1 MSAGFACHL
10 VQIVGV
16 LCLICSLFLPSSGLC
31 ARCLCFFLR
40 GALLCASGFDFVW
53 QAFQWPSM
61 GSHCRLGSRWFAS
74 VDVCVYVRSGRFPSS
89 TLTVMCAT
97 FALQLRSFSFRR
109 VQALAWCRGLLGR
122 RCPDL
127 CHTGK

>member
-74 VDVCVYVRSGRFPSS
+74 VDVDCHVCSVCSS
-89 TLTVMCAT
+89 ASE
-97 FALQLRSFSFRR
+97 FQLPPGPGVGLVSRTAW
-109 VQALAWCRGLLGR
+109 QAMFWSVSYR
-122 RCPDL
+122 
-127 CHTGK
+127 